1 MIYFSINFIF
11 HARIIN
17 DFKEMYKYKY
27 IQNSMSIEIFQKI
40 HTMSYIFML
49 SSNDFYLLINVKFQI
64 NYFFHFNK
72 IIYIQNMLSFI
83 RLLLSLINIMCKGV
97 VYFSK
102 SQHLLYVKK
111 FCSYIY
117 DQDHLYIIFFVS

>member
-1 MIYFSINFIF
+1 MIYFSINYIF
-11 HARIIN
+11 HAGIIN

-64 NYFFHFNK
+64 NYFFF
-72 IIYIQNMLSFI
+72 ILI
-83 RLLLSLINIMCKGV
+83 RLYIFKICFLS
-97 VYFSK
+97 
-102 SQHLLYVKK
+102 
-111 FCSYIY
+111 
-117 DQDHLYIIFFVS
+117 